1 MSKRLRDWLF
11 GRDSGTD
18 GKAETTANLK
28 KQINRL
34 EIVSRNYQSK
44 ADESKEMAKKLLK
57 AGNKKG
63 AADALKRSKIYLQNY
78 NKTQNTMLTIQTQL
92 DTIEEVST
100 TVETVEAIKEGN
112 KIVSEAMKSVSA
124 LDAER
129 AMAELEEQ
137 RDQVSMM
144 SEAISD
150 TTALELDLD
159 DDIDIDDELAALELE
174 MQAETH
180 GTLPETGT
188 GVPTSTTTAV
198 PEKVSESSENADL
211 EDELESL
218 KKELEGK

>member
-1 MSKRLRDWLF
+1 MAKKLKNWLF
-11 GRDSGTD
+11 GKENQHDA
-18 GKAETTANLK
+18 KAQTTANLK

-44 ADESKEMAKKLLK
+44 SDEQKDMAKKLLSG
-57 AGNKKG
+57 GNKKG
-63 AADALKRSKIYLQNY
+63 ASDALKRSKIYLQKY

-100 TVETVEAIKEGN
+100 SVETVAAIKEGN
-112 KIVSEAMKSVSA
+112 KLVSAAMKEVSV

-137 RDQVSMM
+137 QEQASMM
-144 SEAISD
+144 SEVISD
-150 TTALELDLD
+150 TTSLEMDLD

-174 MQAETH
+174 MQAESH
-180 GTLPETGT
+180 GVLPEAGAKTAT
-188 GVPTSTTTAV
+188 KPT
-198 PEKVSESSENADL
+198 EKSESELTD
-211 EDELESL
+211 EEEELEKL